1 MENLLKFN
9 FLKGIDAKKNNT
21 DNNTNNLLKG
31 EGSKENPLI
40 INNVI
45 SENNNFNDLINE
57 NNLTEELNAP
67 VKQKKRKTNKNIE
80 LENTELLAVESNI
93 KILDDDKFQGL
104 NETRSNNTSKSNNVK
119 NKVLNNFV
127 TNKIIDKDNNK
138 LLNPEKETFNH
149 KAFID
154 NFENN
159 KKVSSYMG
167 AEKSLNTSKINKK
180 SKIKSLFQ
188 NYFNYA
194 SKKYTKKNINLKKSN
209 FESIR
214 NLEKNILKEPFI
226 NDNTANI
233 KIDDN
238 KNFIN
243 ENKSQIK
250 FENINKDH
258 NNISDNSFKLNS
270 EKNITNQKEN
280 TFENFDRLKNILDI
294 QSNDIKQRFSQILEN
309 NIKVN
314 KNKFEIQL
322 RPENLGK
329 IHITLEISGQNVD
342 ININSDNI
350 NAIQTLTENNSNL
363 QKMLQNHGMNLN
375 NFNFNG
381 NNNKEAGKDHNK
393 AVKQENN
400 SDSISVNENNN
411 DEDSFVSNKL
421 VYVKA

>member
-9 FLKGIDAKKNNT
+9 FLKGIDTKKSNT

-67 VKQKKRKTNKNIE
+67 VKQKINKTNKNIE

-159 KKVSSYMG
+159 KKVSSFMG

-226 NDNTANI
+226 NDNTTNI

-238 KNFIN
+238 RNFIN